1 MSTSPGGWSCEIS
14 LRFDYD
20 ESGTRLSASRT
31 ETFCPCMTDKE
42 SMDIWLRRAQAAIL
56 SPHLPYQS
64 FFSKSV
70 EDLRSAMR
78 TDTRMLK
85 FSRNTICLD
94 IMDPDATVL
103 SFVDLPG
110 EEHHHSSS
118 MTLVLILYQGLIQNE
133 APNVIELVKGLVED
147 KIGGENSENTL
158 ILITIPMSGGSSPAH
173 EVRSQS

>member
-1 MSTSPGGWSCEIS
+1 
-14 LRFDYD
+14 
-20 ESGTRLSASRT
+20 
-31 ETFCPCMTDKE
+31 MTDKD

-64 FFSKSV
+64 FFSKSL

-85 FSRNTICLD
+85 FSKNTICLD

-110 EEHHHSSS
+110 E
-118 MTLVLILYQGLIQNE
+118 
-133 APNVIELVKGLVED
+133 
-147 KIGGENSENTL
+147 
-158 ILITIPMSGGSSPAH
+158 
-173 EVRSQS
+173 